1 MTELL
6 MLDVRTMAFASAVSG
21 FLMAAT
27 MLGIY
32 LAGMRSR
39 ALLDWAGAGLA
50 FGGGFLIGHI
60 LQSVEVPIPAWV
72 AGTLANAAIGLGHGL
87 ILIGVQRYLGLR
99 CWTIPIFIAVGLMLV
114 SSLVFPEARETLRAR
129 IIIHSGFYVAL
140 DAYAGALLWRAH
152 RPGMRL
158 FHRAAALVLL
168 AFAAF
173 LLLRFS
179 YALFSPALTT
189 SFVQDPFQMAAFLA
203 AMIFG
208 FCITMALAVMMFRE
222 KQVELIGLATKDPLT
237 GINNRLGLDR
247 AAAGHLAVASE
258 QGTALSM
265 MLLDIDHFKQV
276 NDRHGHQAGDRVL
289 NEVAQLMQQAVRGS
303 DTAFRVGGEEF
314 LVLLPGATLEQ
325 AARIAERLRRKVS
338 ETVVSAE
345 DEQLSLSASFGVAE
359 CAIGH
364 ERWQECMQRADR
376 ALYRAKADGRNRVE
390 SARRVVS
397 EPEPSRS

>member
-6 MLDVRTMAFASAVSG
+6 MLDVRTMAFATSISG

-39 ALLDWAGAGLA
+39 AVLDWAGAGLA
-50 FGGGFLIGHI
+50 FGVGYLMGHI
-60 LQSVEVPIPAWV
+60 LQSMEVPVPVWV
-72 AGTLANAAIGLGHGL
+72 VGTVANAAIALGHGL

-99 CWTIPIFIAVGLMLV
+99 CWTLPIVLAVGLILV

-129 IIIHSGFYVAL
+129 IIFQSGFYIVL
-140 DAYAGALLWRAH
+140 DAYAGALLWYAH
-152 RPGMRL
+152 RPGMRR
-158 FHRAAALVLL
+158 FHRTAALVLL

-208 FCITMALAVMMFRE
+208 FCITMALTVMMFRE
-222 KQVELIGLATKDPLT
+222 KQVELIGLASKDPLT

-247 AAAGHLAVASE
+247 AAATHMALAR
-258 QGTALSM
+258 QRGTPLSAV
-265 MLLDIDHFKQV
+265 LLDIDHFKQI
-276 NDRHGHQAGDRVL
+276 NDRHGHQAGDIVL
-289 NEVAQLMQQAVRGS
+289 SVVAQRIQAALRDS
-303 DTAFRVGGEEF
+303 DNAFRVGGEEF
-314 LVLLPGATLEQ
+314 LVMLPGAGLEQ
-325 AARIAERLRRKVS
+325 ARRVAERLRRQIAGESIVAGDRVLGL
-338 ETVVSAE
+338 T
-345 DEQLSLSASFGVAE
+345 ASFGVVE
-359 CAIGH
+359 CRVG
-364 ERWQECMQRADR
+364 QESWSQCMQRVDR
-376 ALYRAKADGRNRVE
+376 ALYRAKDAGRDRVE
-390 SARRVVS
+390 VAINFLAVAS
-397 EPEPSRS
+397 